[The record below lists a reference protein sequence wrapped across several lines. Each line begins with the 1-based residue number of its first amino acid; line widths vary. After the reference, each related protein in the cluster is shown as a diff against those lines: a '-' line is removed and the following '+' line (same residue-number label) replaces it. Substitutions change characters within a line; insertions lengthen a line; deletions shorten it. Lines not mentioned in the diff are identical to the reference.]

1 MNDPSS
7 MIGSGERNLGRESS
21 FGSSGAVN
29 KDWMSFQGKAGGG
42 GGGGGMMER
51 PMTASQN
58 NMKMRELENELKNE
72 KRT

>member
-1 MNDPSS
+1 MNDSSS
-7 MIGSGERNLGRESS
+7 MLGGGERNLGRESS
-21 FGSSGAVN
+21 FGGSGAVN
-29 KDWMSFQGKAGGG
+29 KDWMSFQGKAGA

-58 NMKMRELENELKNE
+58 NMKIRELENELKNE